1 MQIVCLGINHKTAA
15 LETREKIAFADKHKK
30 DAYSYL
36 SGSGPV
42 RQAAIL
48 STCNRTE
55 IYALAAEPSSGRKSL
70 LGMLEAVRGVTAAEI
85 ESCLYYYSGYDA
97 VVHLFR
103 VAAGLDSMVLG
114 ETQVVGQVRDAYGH
128 ACLHKAV
135 SKELHGLFQHA
146 VKCAKK
152 VQTETK
158 INHNSLSVSCLA
170 VEMIKKEL
178 GSFDGLSVLVI
189 GAGKMSRLTLRHL
202 YELGARDIRVT
213 SRTYQRAKDLA
224 HLFNGR
230 TIDFTRKKETLPEID
245 IIISST
251 GAPHLLLK
259 KDEVCQVMDARD
271 HKPLFMIDIAVPRDI
286 DPAARDLK
294 NVFLYDMDSL
304 QEAVAGNLDEREKDA
319 AEAADI
325 VSAEAAEFENW
336 FKTLTVAPVIK
347 ALRKKAD
354 QIRCSETGRCLDG
367 KLCNLSEKEKQVV
380 ENLTKSI
387 VNAILKEPIIR
398 MKDKAVEEEA
408 ALHVEALL
416 HLFDLQGELDRNYDQ
431 EKCGEAG

>member
-30 DAYSYL
+30 EAYNYL
-36 SGSGPV
+36 SSSGPLLQV
-42 RQAAIL
+42 AIL

-55 IYALAAEPSSGRKSL
+55 IYALAEEPAGGRKSL
-70 LGMLEAVRGVTAAEI
+70 LSMLEAVRGVTTAEI
-85 ESCLYYYSGYDA
+85 ENCLYYYSGYDA

-114 ETQVVGQVRDAYGH
+114 ETQVLGQVRAAYDH
-128 ACLHKAV
+128 ACLYKAI
-135 SKELHGLFQHA
+135 SKELHGLFQQA
-146 VKCAKK
+146 VRCAKK

-158 INHNSLSVSCLA
+158 INHNSLSVSYLA
-170 VEMIKKEL
+170 VDMIKKEL

-189 GAGKMSRLTLRHL
+189 GAGKMSRLTLHHL

-230 TIDFTRKKETLPEID
+230 TIDFTRKKETLPDID

-251 GAPHLLLK
+251 GAPHLLLR
-259 KDEVCQVMDARD
+259 KDEVCQVMERRE

-286 DPAARDLK
+286 DPAVRELN

-304 QEAVAGNLDEREKDA
+304 QEVVAGNLDERKKDA
-319 AEAADI
+319 SAASEI
-325 VSAEAAEFENW
+325 VSFEAAEFQRW
-336 FKTLTVAPVIK
+336 FKTLTVVPVIK

-354 QIRCSETGRCLDG
+354 QIRGSETEKCLEG
-367 KLCNLSEKEKQVV
+367 KLCSLSEKEKQAV

-387 VNAILKEPIIR
+387 VNAILKDPIIR
-398 MKDKAVEEEA
+398 MKDKAVQNEVA
-408 ALHVEALL
+408 RHIDALL
-416 HLFDLQGELDRNYDQ
+416 HLFDLQREFESTHDE
-431 EKCGEAG
+431 EKCGEAR

>member
-15 LETREKIAFADKHKK
+15 LETREKIAFAETHKK
-30 DAYSYL
+30 EAYRYL

-55 IYALAAEPSSGRKSL
+55 IYALAEEPAGGRESL
-70 LGMLEAVRGVTAAEI
+70 LSMLEAVRGVTAAEI

-114 ETQVVGQVRDAYGH
+114 ETQVAGQVRDAYDH

-146 VKCAKK
+146 VRCAKK

-158 INHNSLSVSCLA
+158 INHNSLSVSYLA
-170 VEMIKKEL
+170 VDMIKKEL

-230 TIDFTRKKETLPEID
+230 TIDFSRKKETLPEID

-251 GAPHLLLK
+251 GAPHLLLR
-259 KDEVCQVMDARD
+259 KDEVCQVMERRAN
-271 HKPLFMIDIAVPRDI
+271 KPLFMIDIAVPRDI
-286 DPAARDLK
+286 DPTVRDLK
-294 NVFLYDMDSL
+294 HVYLYDMDSL

-319 AEAADI
+319 SAAAEI
-325 VSAEAAEFENW
+325 VSIEAAEFENW
-336 FKTLTVAPVIK
+336 FKTLTVSPVIK

-354 QIRCSETGRCLDG
+354 QIRGIETGRCLEG

-380 ENLTKSI
+380 DNLTRSI

-416 HLFDLQGELDRNYDQ
+416 HLFDLQGELEKHYDE
-431 EKCGEAG
+431 EKCGEAR